1 MGESRSSG
9 HGPLLP
15 FVYGVAFVCVQSEDM
30 SFYGMALVQSE
41 DAVVYG
47 VAFCCDQ
54 SEDAIVN
61 ALAFVV
67 FRVKT
72 VW

>member
-1 MGESRSSG
+1 
-9 HGPLLP
+9 
-15 FVYGVAFVCVQSEDM
+15 
-30 SFYGMALVQSE
+30 MALVQSE